1 MNLSSTQTL
10 VCEHLDI
17 TVPGRSLVSGLQFSI
32 AQGEF
37 LAVLGQNGSG
47 KSLTLHTLAGL
58 RPIAKGKVMLQ
69 GAPLSTARRK
79 AVAKQLA
86 LLPQHNEDIFPSTV
100 IDTVLI
106 GRHPHIHGFRW
117 ESDGDRQMALDA
129 LKAVDLEA
137 LAERD
142 LTTLSGGER
151 QRVAIAQVLA
161 QCPDVYLLD
170 EPSNQLDPQHQ
181 LAVLQLFRERSR
193 SGKTV
198 IASLHDVNL
207 AARFADQ
214 CLLLYGDGRWQLGE
228 TRSVLNPA
236 SLSELY
242 ATPIEAIA
250 WHDRELFV
258 TTGEPGLPRTSADE
272 AP

>member
-1 MNLSSTQTL
+1 MNLDPMQA
-10 VCEHLDI
+10 VGCEHLDI
-17 TVPGRSLVSGLQFSI
+17 TVPGRSLVLDLQFSI
-32 AQGEF
+32 TQGEF

-58 RPIAKGKVMLQ
+58 RPCGRGTVMLQ
-69 GAPLSTARRK
+69 GAPLVASRRK
-79 AVAKQLA
+79 SAAKHLA

-106 GRHPHIHGFRW
+106 GRHPHIHAFRS
-117 ESDGDRQMALDA
+117 ESDSDRQIARDA
-129 LKAVDLEA
+129 LTAVDLEA
-137 LAERD
+137 LADRD
-142 LTTLSGGER
+142 LATLSGGER

-181 LAVLQLFRERSR
+181 LAVLQLFHDRSR
-193 SGKTV
+193 AGKTV

-228 TRSVLNPA
+228 TRTVLNPPN
-236 SLSELY
+236 LSELY
-242 ATPIEAIA
+242 ATPIEAVA
-250 WHDRELFV
+250 WHDRALFV
-258 TTGEPGLPRTSADE
+258 TTGQPGLP
-272 AP
+272 APVTRQSP

>member
-1 MNLSSTQTL
+1 MNLSSTEAL
-10 VCEHLDI
+10 GCEHLDI

-47 KSLTLHTLAGL
+47 KSLTMHTLAGL
-58 RPIAKGKVMLQ
+58 RPIASGTVMLH
-69 GAPLSTARRK
+69 GVPLVAARRK
-79 AVAKQLA
+79 SVAKKLA
-86 LLPQHNEDIFPSTV
+86 LLPQHNEDIFPSAV

-106 GRHPHIHGFRW
+106 GRHPHIDRFRW
-117 ESDGDRQMALDA
+117 ESDTDRQIARDA
-129 LKAVDLEA
+129 LRAVDLEA

-142 LTTLSGGER
+142 LATLSGGER

-181 LAVLQLFRERSR
+181 LAVLQLFYERSR
-193 SGKTV
+193 AGKTV

-207 AARFADQ
+207 AARFADH
-214 CLLLYGDGRWQLGE
+214 CLLLYGDGRWQLGA
-228 TRSVLNPA
+228 TRAVLNPA
-236 SLSELY
+236 NLSELY
-242 ATPIEAIA
+242 ATPIEAVA

-258 TTGEPGLPRTSADE
+258 ATGEPSRP
-272 AP
+272 APVSRRSL

>member
-1 MNLSSTQTL
+1 
-10 VCEHLDI
+10 
-17 TVPGRSLVSGLQFSI
+17 VPGRSLVSDLRFSI

-58 RPIAKGKVMLQ
+58 RPIAGGTVMLH
-69 GAPLSTARRK
+69 GASLVAVRRK
-79 AVAKQLA
+79 AVAKHLA

-106 GRHPHIHGFRW
+106 GRHPHIHRFRW
-117 ESDGDRQMALDA
+117 ESDADRQIARDA
-129 LKAVDLEA
+129 LRAVDLEA

-142 LTTLSGGER
+142 LATLSGGER

-214 CLLLYGDGRWQLGE
+214 CLLLYGDGRWQLGN
-228 TRSVLNPA
+228 TSAVLNPA

-242 ATPIEAIA
+242 ATPIEAVA
-250 WHDRELFV
+250 WHDRQLFV
-258 TTGEPGLPRTSADE
+258 TKGEPGPPASVSRRG
-272 AP
+272 P

>member
-1 MNLSSTQTL
+1 MNLSSLQAL
-10 VCEHLDI
+10 GCEHLDI
-17 TVPGRSLVSGLQFSI
+17 TVPGRSLVSDLQFSI

-58 RPIAKGKVMLQ
+58 RPIASGTIMLQ
-69 GAPLSTARRK
+69 GVPLVAIPRK
-79 AVAKQLA
+79 AVAKHLA

-106 GRHPHIHGFRW
+106 GRHPHINRFRW
-117 ESDGDRQMALDA
+117 ESDGDRQIARDA
-129 LKAVDLEA
+129 LRSVDLEA

-142 LTTLSGGER
+142 LATLSGGER

-198 IASLHDVNL
+198 IASLHDINL

-214 CLLLYGDGRWQLGE
+214 CLLLYGDGRWQKGE

-236 SLSELY
+236 NLSELY
-242 ATPIEAIA
+242 ATPIEAVA

-258 TTGEPGLPRTSADE
+258 TTGARRLPASLS
-272 AP
+272 

>member
-1 MNLSSTQTL
+1 MNMPSTQAL
-10 VCEHLDI
+10 GCEHLDI
-17 TVPGRSLVSGLQFSI
+17 SVPGRSLVSGLRISI
-32 AQGEF
+32 GQGEF

-58 RPIAKGKVMLQ
+58 RPIASGTVLLQ
-69 GAPLSTARRK
+69 GAPLVTAPRK
-79 AVAKQLA
+79 TVARHLA

-106 GRHPHIHGFRW
+106 GRHPHIRRFRW
-117 ESDGDRQMALDA
+117 ESDADRQMARNA
-129 LKAVDLEA
+129 LRAVDLEA

-142 LTTLSGGER
+142 LATLSGGER

-161 QCPDVYLLD
+161 QNPDVYLLD

-181 LAVLQLFRERSR
+181 LAVLQLFQQRSR

-207 AARFADQ
+207 AARFADH

-228 TRSVLNPA
+228 TRAVLNPA
-236 SLSELY
+236 NLSELY
-242 ATPIEAIA
+242 ATPIEAVA

-258 TTGEPGLPRTSADE
+258 TMGEPGLPASVSRRS
-272 AP
+272 P

>member
-1 MNLSSTQTL
+1 MNLSSTQAMGC
-10 VCEHLDI
+10 VHLDI
-17 TVPGRSLVSGLQFSI
+17 SVPGRTLVSGLQFSI

-58 RPIAKGKVMLQ
+58 RPIASGTVMLQ
-69 GAPLSTARRK
+69 GAPLVAARRK
-79 AVAKQLA
+79 SVAKKLA
-86 LLPQHNEDIFPSTV
+86 LLPQHNEDTFPSAV

-106 GRHPHIHGFRW
+106 GRHPHIDRFRW
-117 ESDGDRQMALDA
+117 ESGADRQIARDA
-129 LKAVDLEA
+129 LRAVDLEA
-137 LAERD
+137 LAERE
-142 LTTLSGGER
+142 LATLSGGER

-181 LAVLQLFRERSR
+181 LAVLQLFYEQSR

-207 AARFADQ
+207 AARFADH
-214 CLLLYGDGRWQLGE
+214 CLLLYGDGRWQLGK
-228 TRSVLNPA
+228 TRAVLNPA
-236 SLSELY
+236 NLSELY
-242 ATPIEAIA
+242 ATPIEAVA

-258 TTGEPGLPRTSADE
+258 TTGEPGLPASVSRRN
-272 AP
+272 P